1 MELEVKRR
9 KAQIYIQQGIGVGII
24 VLAAVY
30 LFYMTLRIESY
41 YLLMAF
47 GRGVLFLTNIS
58 IGIVYI
64 LIVVIGALVM
74 RFAAVRLHSIL
85 TKECDP
91 YLYEA
96 CISGQ
101 SRLVFKDRLLV
112 NLALA
117 QHSQGD
123 YERAWR
129 MFIELRGLSVP
140 IIISYCRTSISSG
153 GWESR

>member
-64 LIVVIGALVM
+64 
-74 RFAAVRLHSIL
+74 
-85 TKECDP
+85 
-91 YLYEA
+91 
-96 CISGQ
+96 
-101 SRLVFKDRLLV
+101 
-112 NLALA
+112 
-117 QHSQGD
+117 
-123 YERAWR
+123 
-129 MFIELRGLSVP
+129 
-140 IIISYCRTSISSG
+140 
-153 GWESR
+153 